1 MAPHLKAGERDEMI
15 KWQGKGLTPI
25 QICDRLQKARQR
37 RDVGAPDLTTIRR
50 AIQGK
55 T

>member
-1 MAPHLKAGERDEMI
+1 MAPHLTAGERAEMI

-37 RDVGAPDLTTIRR
+37 RDVGAQISQPSAERS
-50 AIQGK
+50 K
-55 T
+55 